1 MSEDLNA
8 VEEVIETPEAEDE
21 VVEAVISIEE
31 VSPEAAA
38 EEEIAAVV
46 PEKKAASRGKK
57 FQAEP
62 EDAAEASAEL
72 EEVVEVVVPE
82 PTPTPV
88 AVTPVVTSGG
98 MSISIRNRK

>member
-8 VEEVIETPEAEDE
+8 VEEVVEAELIVEDVTPAEE
-21 VVEAVISIEE
+21 VAVEAAV
-31 VSPEAAA
+31 

-62 EDAAEASAEL
+62 EAAADAPVEL
-72 EEVVEVVVPE
+72 EEVVEVVVQTPVV
-82 PTPTPV
+82 TPT
-88 AVTPVVTSGG
+88 AVTPVVQSGG
-98 MSISIRNRK
+98 MSLSIRNRS

>member
-8 VEEVIETPEAEDE
+8 VEEVVEAE
-21 VVEAVISIEE
+21 VIVEDAT
-31 VSPEAAA
+31 PA

-62 EDAAEASAEL
+62 EDAAEVSVEL

-88 AVTPVVTSGG
+88 TVTPVVTSGG
-98 MSISIRNRK
+98 MSLSIRNRK

>member
-8 VEEVIETPEAEDE
+8 VEDE
-21 VVEAVISIEE
+21 VVEAEVVVEE
-31 VSPEAAA
+31 VIPTEEVAVEAAV

-72 EEVVEVVVPE
+72 EEVVEVVVPA
-82 PTPTPV
+82 PIPSPV
-88 AVTPVVTSGG
+88 AVTPVTTHGG
-98 MSISIRNRK
+98 MSLSIRNRK

>member
-8 VEEVIETPEAEDE
+8 VEAE
-21 VVEAVISIEE
+21 VVEAEVAVEE
-31 VSPEAAA
+31 VIPAEEAAVEAAA

-57 FQAEP
+57 IQDEP
-62 EDAAEASAEL
+62 EAAADAPAEL
-72 EEVVEVVVPE
+72 EEVVVPAPVVVPA
-82 PTPTPV
+82 
-88 AVTPVVTSGG
+88 AVTPVTARGG